1 MPYSISCVVQYI
13 IIIVSCP
20 PLTTPDDGTYNCT
33 MGGDGAHVVGDT
45 CTLTCD
51 DGFEP
56 SDTTSRQ
63 CDNDGSW
70 SGSDPTCD
78 RGETSIVVTI

>member
-1 MPYSISCVVQYI
+1 
-13 IIIVSCP
+13 
-20 PLTTPDDGTYNCT
+20 

-56 SDTTSRQ
+56 SDSISRQ

-78 RGETSIVVTI
+78 RGECGGAIIHVNIMVCWTTRYTTMCLDQFYYNLLLCIS

>member
-1 MPYSISCVVQYI
+1 MT
-13 IIIVSCP
+13 CP
-20 PLTTPDDGTYNCT
+20 LLPTPDDGRYGCT
-33 MGGDGAHVVGDT
+33 MGGDGAHIVGDT

-56 SDTTSRQ
+56 SDSVSRQ

-70 SGSDPTCD
+70 TGNDPTCN
-78 RGETSIVVTI
+78 RG

>member
-1 MPYSISCVVQYI
+1 MPYIQYFVVT
-13 IIIVSCP
+13 CP

-56 SDTTSRQ
+56 SDSISRQ

-78 RGETSIVVTI
+78 RGKYLAHTRDHISE